1 MSKNDE
7 GFENIPRKSLT
18 IPITRSKFL
27 SAVAKEMSALS
38 ERIDGKRVMELSEL
52 GSRSDEELKPIIPLI
67 LPESKISLKDGYVVG
82 NSAMTGVSFRL
93 FSTSSPALTVFNM
106 INGINSLETISQTL
120 AREAGWGMDRSFA
133 YTRGVFLSL
142 VVDGLCIPKE

>member
-7 GFENIPRKSLT
+7 SFESIPRKSLT

-67 LPESKISLKDGYVVG
+67 LP
-82 NSAMTGVSFRL
+82 R
-93 FSTSSPALTVFNM
+93 
-106 INGINSLETISQTL
+106 
-120 AREAGWGMDRSFA
+120 
-133 YTRGVFLSL
+133 
-142 VVDGLCIPKE
+142 